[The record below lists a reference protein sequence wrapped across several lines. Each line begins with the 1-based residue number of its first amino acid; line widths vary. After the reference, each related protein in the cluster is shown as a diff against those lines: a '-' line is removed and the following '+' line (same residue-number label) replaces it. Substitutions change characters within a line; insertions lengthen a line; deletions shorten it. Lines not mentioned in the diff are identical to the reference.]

1 MNQAIA
7 NIIKGHIEGL
17 DFVDKIAGLT
27 SVTYFDVTDKDKNTV
42 QKAFP
47 VACCVT
53 ADDCKVG
60 AYNELM
66 PDSKYKT
73 VIYFEDRGVT
83 FARSESNWKYYTSNL
98 RLVCW
103 INVAKLLGDTCNEGT
118 ACTVAAHLITDII
131 RSLPSFPEHNYP
143 FNHVYSEVTNQ
154 EIRSNGIFAAYTYDE
169 KHSQYLMYPYDYFA
183 LDIQTNFAICMEGT
197 GVYDSD
203 CDADYNTLNAPVA
216 TAGSSAT
223 ISTFTA
229 SWEAVDGATGYIID
243 VATDSGFTSFV
254 VGFINE
260 DVGNVLTYSITGL
273 TQNTA
278 YYYRVRAYNDVTT
291 SDSSNTILIT
301 TPSTWFLP
309 SLNELKAMNDNLYLH
324 GVGGFAADAYWSSSE
339 FGAADAYAYL
349 FNFDMSASGNK
360 STSMRVRACRLLTD
374 VAGTYSLRDAGPS
387 GGLIFYVNGT
397 TFYEASPTDLANSA
411 WSNIN
416 GAAIGT
422 TGTAIG
428 TGQSN
433 TTKIIAQAGHT
444 TSAAKLCYNYV

>member
-83 FARSESNWKYYTSNL
+83 FAKSESNWKYYTSNL

-154 EIRSNGIFAAYTYDE
+154 EVRSNGIFAAYTYDE

-197 GVYDSD
+197 GVYDSN
-203 CDADYNTLNAPVA
+203 CDADYDTLDAPVA
-216 TAGSSAT
+216 TAGSDETVSG
-223 ISTFTA
+223 FTA
-229 SWEAVDGATGYIID
+229 SWEEVEGATGYVID

-260 DVGNVLTYSITGL
+260 DVDNVLTYSITGL
-273 TQNTA
+273 TQNTV
-278 YYYRVRAYNDVTT
+278 YFYRVRAYNDVTT
-291 SDSSNTILIT
+291 SDNSNIIDIIT
-301 TPSTWFLP
+301 QRNTWYLP
-309 SLNELKAMNDNLYLH
+309 SKDELNLLYESGILLT
-324 GVGGFAADAYWSSSE
+324 GDYWSSSE
-339 FGAADAYAYL
+339 NNATTAWFQSMVTGIQSAEQKGYGYNSRAIRKFNATVGAYAI
-349 FNFDMSASGNK
+349 G
-360 STSMRVRACRLLTD
+360 
-374 VAGTYSLRDAGPS
+374 DAGPG
-387 GGLIFYVNGT
+387 GGLIYYSSGIVFYQVSIS
-397 TFYEASPTDLANSA
+397 ELPNSV
-411 WSNIN
+411 WSNITN
-416 GAAIGT
+416 IALGLT
-422 TGTAIG
+422 STAVG
-428 TGQSN
+428 TGEVN
-433 TTKIIAQAGHT
+433 TLEIIAQAGHT